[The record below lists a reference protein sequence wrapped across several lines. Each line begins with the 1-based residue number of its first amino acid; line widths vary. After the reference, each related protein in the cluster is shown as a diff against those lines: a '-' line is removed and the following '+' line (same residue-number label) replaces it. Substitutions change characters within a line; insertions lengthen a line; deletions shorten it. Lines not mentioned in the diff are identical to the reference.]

1 MQDLLPSVQ
10 QGGAPVPRV
19 VTYSAAMPA
28 GRATVPEE
36 AEQQMRALMDHALAR
51 QLTKFALVGGVGF
64 VVDTA
69 SFTLLR
75 LTPAFQHSPLKAGI
89 ISTILAIAANWIGNR
104 YWTFG
109 PHRSTR
115 GAAEAIEFVAVS
127 VLGMLVALGCLA
139 LSHYVL
145 DLRTVLADNISK
157 NVVGL
162 VLGSVIRFL
171 LYRHWVYHPARR
183 NRVAA
188 RVPEP
193 VDAE

>member
-1 MQDLLPSVQ
+1 
-10 QGGAPVPRV
+10 
-19 VTYSAAMPA
+19 
-28 GRATVPEE
+28 
-36 AEQQMRALMDHALAR
+36 MRAIRDSLLVR
-51 QLTKFALVGGVGF
+51 QLTRFALVGGVGF
-64 VVDTA
+64 VVDTV

-75 LTPAFQHSPLKAGI
+75 LTPAFAASPITAGV
-89 ISTILAIAANWIGNR
+89 ISTALAIAANWIGNR

-115 GAAEAIEFVAVS
+115 SVAEAAEFVAVS

-139 LSHYVL
+139 TSHYL
-145 DLRTVLADNISK
+145 LGFTSVLADNIAK

-162 VLGSVIRFL
+162 VLGSAIRFL

-193 VDAE
+193 AGERSAR